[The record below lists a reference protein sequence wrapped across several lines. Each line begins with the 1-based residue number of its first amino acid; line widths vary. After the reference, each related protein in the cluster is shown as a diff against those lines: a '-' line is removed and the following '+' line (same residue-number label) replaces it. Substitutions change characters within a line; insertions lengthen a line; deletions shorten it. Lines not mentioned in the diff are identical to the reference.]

1 MDKRADALIRLS
13 CGCFYVQ
20 KVAPE
25 ISVTCGEVRSNNGCR
40 LCGKHDVAVTDILVL
55 QIEDAEKWT

>member
-1 MDKRADALIRLS
+1 MDKKADALIKLS

-25 ISVTCGEVRSNNGCR
+25 ISVVRGEVRSNNGCT
-40 LCGKHDVAVTDILVL
+40 LCGRHDVEMIDILVL
-55 QIEDAEKWT
+55 QIEGAEEWT